1 MLESK
6 LKMKHFFS
14 KNNLVINSLWLKTNM
29 KICIKNYRE
38 YRERKRIK
46 KRKSKDLNYKLNLL
60 IKFFNLAINFL
71 KMIVNLINYT
81 IIWNNYIRKSLKAK
95 EKYYILIKK
104 WVKMNVNFT
113 FKRKK
118 LKISYFNKLIT

>member
-1 MLESK
+1 
-6 LKMKHFFS
+6 
-14 KNNLVINSLWLKTNM
+14 M

-81 IIWNNYIRKSLKAK
+81 II
-95 EKYYILIKK
+95 
-104 WVKMNVNFT
+104 
-113 FKRKK
+113 
-118 LKISYFNKLIT
+118 